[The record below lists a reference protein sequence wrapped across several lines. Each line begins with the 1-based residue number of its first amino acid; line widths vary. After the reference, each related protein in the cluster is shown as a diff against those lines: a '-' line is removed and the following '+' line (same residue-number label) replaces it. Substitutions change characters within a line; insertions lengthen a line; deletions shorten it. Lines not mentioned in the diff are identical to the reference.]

1 MSSISSITLFMDEKQ
16 VREMA
21 ITIEKRL
28 ARSLYD
34 TIKDRLGPNIPSVEL
49 EGLGK
54 ILNKLSVVPILRFSD
69 LRPHELR
76 PLLDLFMIGMNDY
89 CFGLLCNDD
98 WLIEIINKAL
108 DVENM
113 FNTKVFFDGYIMPF
127 YKLIVEEIEV
137 IVYDDDAF
145 DYVHDNL
152 YTGIE
157 DFYNEICSSCEELG
171 NRRWAFRLSYS
182 PSIDFLDLFGMW

>member
-1 MSSISSITLFMDEKQ
+1 MSSISSIPLFMDEKQ

-28 ARSLYD
+28 ARSLHD
-34 TIKDRLGPNIPSVEL
+34 TIKDKLGPNIPSGEL

-113 FNTKVFFDGYIMPF
+113 FNTKVFFSGYIMPF

-145 DYVHDNL
+145 DYIHDNL
-152 YTGIE
+152 YAGIE
-157 DFYNEICSSCEELG
+157 DFYNEIYSSYEELG